1 MKRYCNIFL
10 CHTDI
15 KLFFPDIF
23 FYISLSLFFAVLLL
37 QLWSA
42 SLLLLIKWN
51 TFISN
56 HSLYLSNYLTRF
68 LFHSWSFVR
77 CNLSISLCDSLWGNR
92 KQRFF
97 YLFCVMYIWIFLGIF
112 VHYKLIYTSILTGKC
127 SGLEKRHVVIFWT
140 FLYSNILNLNSVVFF
155 LLGSNYPYC
164 FLWIENF
171 NYDKIFVDLLS
182 IGRTTFL

>member
-1 MKRYCNIFL
+1 MSNRYKTFCSWYFL
-10 CHTDI
+10 FI
-15 KLFFPDIF
+15 LVYQYFFCI
-23 FYISLSLFFAVLLL
+23 LLL

-68 LFHSWSFVR
+68 LFHSWSLVR
-77 CNLSISLCDSLWGNR
+77 CTLSISLCDSLWGNGNVYM
-92 KQRFF
+92 K
-97 YLFCVMYIWIFLGIF
+97 FLWIF

-127 SGLEKRHVVIFWT
+127 SGLGLEKKHVIFWT

-155 LLGSNYPYC
+155 S
-164 FLWIENF
+164 FRV
-171 NYDKIFVDLLS
+171 KLS
-182 IGRTTFL
+182 ILFSLKKNSCGSMYL

>member
-1 MKRYCNIFL
+1 M
-10 CHTDI
+10 
-15 KLFFPDIF
+15 
-23 FYISLSLFFAVLLL
+23 
-37 QLWSA
+37 Q
-42 SLLLLIKWN
+42 
-51 TFISN
+51 
-56 HSLYLSNYLTRF
+56 
-68 LFHSWSFVR
+68 
-77 CNLSISLCDSLWGNR
+77 LSISLCDSLWGNR

-97 YLFCVMYIWIFLGIF
+97 YLFCVMYIWIFFLIF

-182 IGRTTFL
+182 IGRTTFLWNELQYDVFVPTTRADGIVPNLCWRCSGYILGKFCSLYHINVFRSSN